1 MIMRISLEQALNIL
15 MDHVTH
21 GKTERKTLEDCLGLV
36 LSEDVY
42 ALLDMP
48 PFSRSA
54 QDGYAL
60 CSKDSIGATGENPVK
75 LKVTGKIYAGDHL
88 DVQVRP
94 GEAVRIMTG
103 AMVPAGADCV
113 LRQEDTDEGED
124 VVQIYKEVEPGCS
137 ICFKGEEYKK
147 GHTLL
152 HAGTKIDAAA
162 LAVASGNG
170 IMELPVYRRVKAA
183 VVSSGS
189 EVVEPGTPLTP
200 GKIYN
205 TNTIYMKARLSQLG
219 ARVMMTRTVGDG
231 LEVMAE
237 ALKEAADQAE
247 LVITTGGVSVGQ
259 KDLTEEALLSIGA
272 EILFH
277 GIAIKPG
284 MPTLAAEKDGVLF
297 IGLSGNP
304 FSAAIPFEMFVR
316 EILSLKM
323 GDPDLKLR
331 RGTLT
336 AVTGFSKNSRRRR
349 FLRGK
354 AEGKEVW
361 LPDQQA
367 NGQMRSMVGCNCLI
381 EIPAGSGPVKA
392 GDKVEVLWL

>member
-1 MIMRISLEQALNIL
+1 M
-15 MDHVTH
+15 VTDGNS

-152 HAGTKIDAAA
+152 HEGTKIDAAA

-205 TNTIYMKARLSQLG
+205 TNTVYMKARLHQLG
-219 ARVMMTRTVGDG
+219 AQVMMSRTVGDE
-231 LEVMAE
+231 LEIME
-237 ALKEAADQAE
+237 DALKEAANQAE

-331 RGTLT
+331 RETLT

>member
-1 MIMRISLEQALNIL
+1 MRISLEQALNIL

-21 GKTERKTLEDCLGLV
+21 GKTERKTLEDCLGLI

-88 DVQVRP
+88 DVQVKP

-113 LRQEDTDEGED
+113 QEDTDEGED

-205 TNTIYMKARLSQLG
+205 TNTVYMKARLHQLG
-219 ARVMMTRTVGDG
+219 AQVMMSRTVGDE
-231 LEVMAE
+231 LEIMEE
-237 ALKEAADQAE
+237 ALKEAANQAE

-323 GDPDLKLR
+323 GNPDLKLR
-331 RGTLT
+331 RETLT

>member
-1 MIMRISLEQALNIL
+1 MIMSISLEQALNIL

-21 GKTERKTLEDCLGLV
+21 GKTERKPLEDCLGLI

-88 DVQVRP
+88 DVQVKP

-170 IMELPVYRRVKAA
+170 IMELPVYERVKAA

-219 ARVMMTRTVGDG
+219 AKVMMTRTVGDD

-247 LVITTGGVSVGQ
+247 LVVTTGGVSVGQ

-272 EILFH
+272 KILFH

-331 RGTLT
+331 RETLT
-336 AVTGFSKNSRRRR
+336 AVTGFSKDSRKRR

>member
-1 MIMRISLEQALNIL
+1 MRISLEQALNIL

-21 GKTERKTLEDCLGLV
+21 GKTERKTLEDCLGLI

-88 DVQVRP
+88 DVQVKP

-170 IMELPVYRRVKAA
+170 IMELPVYERVKAA

-219 ARVMMTRTVGDG
+219 AKVMMTRTAGDD

-247 LVITTGGVSVGQ
+247 LVVTTGGVSVGQ

-331 RGTLT
+331 RETLT

>member
-1 MIMRISLEQALNIL
+1 MRISLEQALNIL

-21 GKTERKTLEDCLGLV
+21 EKTERKTLEDCLGLV

-205 TNTIYMKARLSQLG
+205 TNTVYMKARLHQLG
-219 ARVMMTRTVGDG
+219 AQVMMSRTVGDE
-231 LEVMAE
+231 LEIMEE
-237 ALKEAADQAE
+237 ALKEAANQAE

-284 MPTLAAEKDGVLF
+284 MPTLAAEKDGVLY

-331 RGTLT
+331 RETLT

>member
-1 MIMRISLEQALNIL
+1 MRISLEQALNIL

-60 CSKDSIGATGENPVK
+60 CSKDSIGATGENPAK

-170 IMELPVYRRVKAA
+170 IMELPVYERVKAA

-219 ARVMMTRTVGDG
+219 ARVMMTRTVGDD

-331 RGTLT
+331 RETLT
-336 AVTGFSKNSRRRR
+336 AVTGFSKDSRKRR

>member
-1 MIMRISLEQALNIL
+1 MRISLEQALNIL

-103 AMVPAGADCV
+103 AMVPVGADCV

-124 VVQIYKEVEPGCS
+124 VVQIYKEVEPSCS

-170 IMELPVYRRVKAA
+170 IMELPVYRRVKSA

-205 TNTIYMKARLSQLG
+205 TNTVYMKARLHQLG
-219 ARVMMTRTVGDG
+219 AQVMMSRTVGDE
-231 LEVMAE
+231 LEIMEE
-237 ALKEAADQAE
+237 ALKEAANQAE

-331 RGTLT
+331 REALT

>member
-1 MIMRISLEQALNIL
+1 MRISLEQALNIL

-152 HAGTKIDAAA
+152 HEGTKIDAAA

-205 TNTIYMKARLSQLG
+205 TNTVYMKARLHQLG
-219 ARVMMTRTVGDG
+219 AQVMMSRTVGDE
-231 LEVMAE
+231 LEIME
-237 ALKEAADQAE
+237 DALKEAANQAE

-331 RGTLT
+331 RETLT

-381 EIPAGSGPVKA
+381 EIPAGSGPIKA

>member
-1 MIMRISLEQALNIL
+1 MRISLEQALNIL
-15 MDHVTH
+15 MDHVTY

-103 AMVPAGADCV
+103 AMIPDGADCV

-124 VVQIYKEVEPGCS
+124 VVQIYKEVESGCS

-170 IMELPVYRRVKAA
+170 IMELPVYERVKAA

-219 ARVMMTRTVGDG
+219 ARVMMTRTVGDD

-247 LVITTGGVSVGQ
+247 LVVTTGGVSVGQ

-272 EILFH
+272 KILFH

-331 RGTLT
+331 RENLT

>member
-1 MIMRISLEQALNIL
+1 MRISLEQALNIL

-21 GKTERKTLEDCLGLV
+21 GKTERKTLEDCLGRV

-152 HAGTKIDAAA
+152 HEGTKIDAAA

-205 TNTIYMKARLSQLG
+205 TNTVYMKARLHQLG
-219 ARVMMTRTVGDG
+219 AQVMMSRTVGDE
-231 LEVMAE
+231 LEIMEE
-237 ALKEAADQAE
+237 ALKEAANQAE

-331 RGTLT
+331 RETLT

>member
-1 MIMRISLEQALNIL
+1 MRISLEQALNIL

-21 GKTERKTLEDCLGLV
+21 GKTERKPLEDCLGLI

-170 IMELPVYRRVKAA
+170 IMELPVYERVKAA

-219 ARVMMTRTVGDG
+219 AKVMMTRTVGDD

-247 LVITTGGVSVGQ
+247 LVVTTGGVSVGQ

-272 EILFH
+272 KILFH

-331 RGTLT
+331 RETLT
-336 AVTGFSKNSRRRR
+336 AVTGFSKDSRKRR

>member
-1 MIMRISLEQALNIL
+1 MRISLEQALNIL

-152 HAGTKIDAAA
+152 HEGTKIDAAA

-205 TNTIYMKARLSQLG
+205 TNTVYMKARLHQLG
-219 ARVMMTRTVGDG
+219 AQVMMSRTVGDE
-231 LEVMAE
+231 LEIME
-237 ALKEAADQAE
+237 DALKEAANQAE

-331 RGTLT
+331 RETLT

-354 AEGKEVW
+354 AEGKEVR

-367 NGQMRSMVGCNCLI
+367 NRQMRSMVGCNCLI

>member
-1 MIMRISLEQALNIL
+1 MRISLEQALNIL
-15 MDHVTH
+15 MDHVTY

-170 IMELPVYRRVKAA
+170 IMELPVYERVKAA

-219 ARVMMTRTVGDG
+219 ARVMMTRTVGDE
-231 LEVMAE
+231 LEIMEE
-237 ALKEAADQAE
+237 ALKEAANQAE

-272 EILFH
+272 KILFH

-304 FSAAIPFEMFVR
+304 FSAAIPFEMLTRMV
-316 EILSLKM
+316 LSEKM
-323 GDPDLKLR
+323 SDPSLKLR
-331 RGTLT
+331 RETLT
-336 AVTGFSKNSRRRR
+336 AVTGFSKDSRKRR

>member
-1 MIMRISLEQALNIL
+1 MRISLEQALNIL

-331 RGTLT
+331 RETLT

>member
-1 MIMRISLEQALNIL
+1 MRISLEQALNIL

-152 HAGTKIDAAA
+152 HEGTKIDAAA

-205 TNTIYMKARLSQLG
+205 TNTVYMKARLHQLG
-219 ARVMMTRTVGDG
+219 AQVMMSRTVGDE
-231 LEVMAE
+231 LEIME
-237 ALKEAADQAE
+237 DALKEAANQAE

-304 FSAAIPFEMFVR
+304 FSAAIPLEMFVR

-331 RGTLT
+331 RETLT

>member
-1 MIMRISLEQALNIL
+1 MRISLEQALNIL
-15 MDHVTH
+15 MDHVTY

-170 IMELPVYRRVKAA
+170 IMELPVYERVKAA

-189 EVVEPGTPLTP
+189 EVVESGTPLTP

-219 ARVMMTRTVGDG
+219 ARVMMTRTVGDD

-331 RGTLT
+331 RETLT
-336 AVTGFSKNSRRRR
+336 AVTGFSKDSRKRR

>member
-1 MIMRISLEQALNIL
+1 MRISLEQALNIL

-189 EVVEPGTPLTP
+189 EVVELGTPLTP

-205 TNTIYMKARLSQLG
+205 TNTVYMKARLHQLG
-219 ARVMMTRTVGDG
+219 AQVMMSRTVGDE
-231 LEVMAE
+231 LEIMEE
-237 ALKEAADQAE
+237 ALKEAANQAE

-331 RGTLT
+331 RETLT

-361 LPDQQA
+361 LSDQQA

-381 EIPAGSGPVKA
+381 EMPAGSGPVKA

>member
-1 MIMRISLEQALNIL
+1 MRISLEQALNIL

-60 CSKDSIGATGENPVK
+60 CSKDSIGATGESPVK

-170 IMELPVYRRVKAA
+170 IMELPVYERVKAA

-219 ARVMMTRTVGDG
+219 ARVMMTRTVGDD

-284 MPTLAAEKDGVLF
+284 MPTLAAEKNGVLF

-331 RGTLT
+331 RETLT
-336 AVTGFSKNSRRRR
+336 AVTGFSKDSRKRR

>member
-1 MIMRISLEQALNIL
+1 MRISLEQALNIL

-170 IMELPVYRRVKAA
+170 IMELPVYERVKAA

-189 EVVEPGTPLTP
+189 EVVESGTPLTP

-219 ARVMMTRTVGDG
+219 ARVMMTRTVGDD

-259 KDLTEEALLSIGA
+259 RDLTEEALLSIGA

-331 RGTLT
+331 RETLT
-336 AVTGFSKNSRRRR
+336 AVTGFSKDSRKRR

>member
-1 MIMRISLEQALNIL
+1 MRISLEQALNIL

-21 GKTERKTLEDCLGLV
+21 GKTERKPLEDCLGLI

-170 IMELPVYRRVKAA
+170 IMELPVYERVKAA

-189 EVVEPGTPLTP
+189 EVVESGTPLTP

-219 ARVMMTRTVGDG
+219 ARVMMTRTVGDD

-331 RGTLT
+331 RETLT
-336 AVTGFSKNSRRRR
+336 AVTGFSKDSRKRR

>member
-1 MIMRISLEQALNIL
+1 MRISLEQALNIL

-170 IMELPVYRRVKAA
+170 IMELPVYERVKAA

-219 ARVMMTRTVGDG
+219 ARVMMTRTVGDD

-331 RGTLT
+331 RETLT
-336 AVTGFSKNSRRRR
+336 AVTGFSKDSRKRR

>member
-1 MIMRISLEQALNIL
+1 MRISLEQALNIL

-152 HAGTKIDAAA
+152 HEGTKIDAAA

-205 TNTIYMKARLSQLG
+205 TNTVYMKARLHQLG
-219 ARVMMTRTVGDG
+219 AQVMMSRTVGDE
-231 LEVMAE
+231 LEIME
-237 ALKEAADQAE
+237 DALKEAANQAE

-323 GDPDLKLR
+323 GDSDLKLR
-331 RGTLT
+331 RETLT

>member
-1 MIMRISLEQALNIL
+1 MRISLEQALNIL

-205 TNTIYMKARLSQLG
+205 TNTVYMKARLHQLG
-219 ARVMMTRTVGDG
+219 AQVMMSRTVGDE
-231 LEVMAE
+231 LEIMEE
-237 ALKEAADQAE
+237 ALKEAANQAE

-304 FSAAIPFEMFVR
+304 FSAAIPFEMLTRMV
-316 EILSLKM
+316 LSEKM
-323 GDPDLKLR
+323 SDPSLKLR
-331 RGTLT
+331 RETLT
-336 AVTGFSKNSRRRR
+336 AVTGFSKDSRKRR

>member
-1 MIMRISLEQALNIL
+1 MRISLEEALDIL
-15 MDHVTH
+15 MDHISP
-21 GKTERKTLEDCLGLV
+21 GKVGKKPLEDCLGLV
-36 LSEDVY
+36 LSEDVD

-60 CSKDSIGATGENPVK
+60 LSKDSVGAGTDTPVK

-103 AMVPAGADCV
+103 AMIPAGADCV

-124 VVQIYKEVEPGCS
+124 IVQIYKEVEPGCS

-147 GHTLL
+147 GHILL

-170 IMELPVYRRVKAA
+170 IMELPVYERVKAA

-205 TNTIYMKARLSQLG
+205 TNTVYMKARLSQLG
-219 ARVMMTRTVGDG
+219 AEVTMTRTVGDDLG
-231 LEVMAE
+231 IMTK
-237 ALKEAADQAE
+237 ALNEAAEQAE

-259 KDLTEEALLSIGA
+259 KDLTEEALLEIGA

-284 MPTLAAEKDGVLF
+284 MPTLAAIKDDVLF
-297 IGLSGNP
+297 LGLSGNP
-304 FSAAIPFEMFVR
+304 FSAAIPFEMLTR
-316 EILSLKM
+316 LILSEKM
-323 GDPDLKLR
+323 GDPSLKLR
-331 RGTLT
+331 RETLT
-336 AVTGFSKNSRRRR
+336 AVTGFSKDSRKRR

-354 AEGKEVW
+354 AAGKEVW

-392 GDKVEVLWL
+392 GDKVKVLWL

>member
-1 MIMRISLEQALNIL
+1 MRISLEQALNIL

-124 VVQIYKEVEPGCS
+124 VVQIYKEVEPSCS

-205 TNTIYMKARLSQLG
+205 TNTVYMKARLHQLG
-219 ARVMMTRTVGDG
+219 AQVMMSRTVGDE
-231 LEVMAE
+231 LEIMEE
-237 ALKEAADQAE
+237 ALKEAANQAE

-331 RGTLT
+331 RETLT
-336 AVTGFSKNSRRRR
+336 AVTGFSKDSRKRR

>member
-1 MIMRISLEQALNIL
+1 MRISLEQALNIL

-21 GKTERKTLEDCLGLV
+21 GKTERKPLEDCLGLI

-94 GEAVRIMTG
+94 GEAVRILTG

-170 IMELPVYRRVKAA
+170 IMELPVYERVKAA

-189 EVVEPGTPLTP
+189 EVVEPGAPLTP

-219 ARVMMTRTVGDG
+219 AKVMMTRTVGDD

-247 LVITTGGVSVGQ
+247 LVVTTGGVSVGQ

-331 RGTLT
+331 RETLT

>member
-1 MIMRISLEQALNIL
+1 MRISLEQALNIL

-152 HAGTKIDAAA
+152 HEGTKIDAAA

-219 ARVMMTRTVGDG
+219 ARVMMTRTVGDD

-247 LVITTGGVSVGQ
+247 LVVTTGGVSVGQ

-272 EILFH
+272 KILFH

-284 MPTLAAEKDGVLF
+284 MPTLVAEKDGVLF

-304 FSAAIPFEMFVR
+304 FSAAIPFEMLTRMV
-316 EILSLKM
+316 LSEKM
-323 GDPDLKLR
+323 SDPSLKLR
-331 RGTLT
+331 RETLT
-336 AVTGFSKNSRRRR
+336 AVTGFSKDSRKRR

>member
-1 MIMRISLEQALNIL
+1 MRISLEQALNIL

-103 AMVPAGADCV
+103 AMVPVGADCV

-124 VVQIYKEVEPGCS
+124 VVQIYKEVEPSCS

-205 TNTIYMKARLSQLG
+205 TNTVYMKARLHQLG
-219 ARVMMTRTVGDG
+219 AQVMMSRTVGDE
-231 LEVMAE
+231 LEIMEE
-237 ALKEAADQAE
+237 ALKEAANQAE

-297 IGLSGNP
+297 IGLPGNP

-331 RGTLT
+331 REALT

>member
-1 MIMRISLEQALNIL
+1 MRISLEQALNIL

-103 AMVPAGADCV
+103 AMVPVGADCV

-124 VVQIYKEVEPGCS
+124 VVQIYKEVEPSCS

-147 GHTLL
+147 GQTLL

-205 TNTIYMKARLSQLG
+205 TNTVYMKARLHQLG
-219 ARVMMTRTVGDG
+219 AQVMMSRTVGDE
-231 LEVMAE
+231 LEIMEE
-237 ALKEAADQAE
+237 ALKEAANQAE

-331 RGTLT
+331 REALT

>member
-1 MIMRISLEQALNIL
+1 MRISLEQALNIL

-103 AMVPAGADCV
+103 AMVPVGADCV

-124 VVQIYKEVEPGCS
+124 VVQIYKEVEPSCS

-205 TNTIYMKARLSQLG
+205 TTTVYMKARLHQLG
-219 ARVMMTRTVGDG
+219 AQVMMSRTVGDE
-231 LEVMAE
+231 LEIMEE
-237 ALKEAADQAE
+237 ALKEAANQAE

-331 RGTLT
+331 REALT

>member
-1 MIMRISLEQALNIL
+1 MRISLEQALNIL

-21 GKTERKTLEDCLGLV
+21 GKTERKPLEDCLGLI

-170 IMELPVYRRVKAA
+170 IMELPVYERVKAA

-219 ARVMMTRTVGDG
+219 AKVMMTRTVGDD

-247 LVITTGGVSVGQ
+247 LVVTTGGVSVGQ

-331 RGTLT
+331 RETLT

-361 LPDQQA
+361 PPDQQA

>member
-1 MIMRISLEQALNIL
+1 MRISLEQALNIL

-75 LKVTGKIYAGDHL
+75 LRVTGKIYAGDHL

-183 VVSSGS
+183 LVSSGS

-205 TNTIYMKARLSQLG
+205 TNTVYMKARLHQLG
-219 ARVMMTRTVGDG
+219 AQVMMSRTVGDE
-231 LEVMAE
+231 LEIMEE
-237 ALKEAADQAE
+237 ALKEAANQAE

-331 RGTLT
+331 REALT

>member
-1 MIMRISLEQALNIL
+1 MRISLEQALNIL
-15 MDHVTH
+15 MDHVTY

-103 AMVPAGADCV
+103 AMVPVGADCV

-205 TNTIYMKARLSQLG
+205 TNTVYMKARLHQLG
-219 ARVMMTRTVGDG
+219 AQVMMSRTVGDE
-231 LEVMAE
+231 LEIMEE
-237 ALKEAADQAE
+237 ALKEAANQAE

-304 FSAAIPFEMFVR
+304 FSAAIPFEMLTRMV
-316 EILSLKM
+316 LSEKM
-323 GDPDLKLR
+323 SDPSLKLR
-331 RGTLT
+331 RETLT
-336 AVTGFSKNSRRRR
+336 AVTGFSKDSRKRR